1 MWALI
6 LEGAAKL
13 VDAIG
18 GLYDTSSETLEAKAA
33 AIREKVEALKV
44 QIPLLEAAI
53 KVDMAQMSAQMEVIK
68 AEAASS
74 SWLARNW
81 RPIAMIM
88 FLFDVQ
94 YVFLAYMLSWPVP
107 PESVLGWVFGTLGI
121 GLNGYILGRSAEKAI
136 PKIAKALKAKE
147 EL

>member
-1 MWALI
+1 MWKLI
-6 LEGAAKL
+6 LDGVTSL
-13 VDAIG
+13 VNAVG
-18 GLYDTSSETLEAKAA
+18 TLYDTPSETLEAKAA

-44 QIPLLEAAI
+44 QVPLLEAAI
-53 KVDMAQMSAQMEVIK
+53 KVDMMQMQAQMEVIK

-81 RPIAMIM
+81 RPLAMVT
-88 FLFDVQ
+88 FLIDVQ
-94 YVFLAYMLSWPVP
+94 YVFAAYMLSWPVP